1 MGCGIAQ
8 LSAAAGYET
17 ILYDLDEKS
26 VSAGYD
32 HIANNLRIATE
43 KGKVSGEA
51 AKNTLERITTT
62 WNFQDLTGDVIIEA
76 IVEKKEVKSEL
87 FGGWRRSMMLTLF
100 SVRILLRFQLPLSQR
115 RFSIPKELSA
125 CIFST
130 PLT

>member
-1 MGCGIAQ
+1 MIIYMKNIADIKRIAVVGAGTMGSGIAQ

-26 VSAGYD
+26 VATGYD
-32 HIANNLRIATE
+32 HIANNLRIAME

-51 AKNTLERITTT
+51 AKNNLERITAT

-87 FGGWRRSMMLTLF
+87 EKL
-100 SVRILLRFQLPLSQR
+100 
-115 RFSIPKELSA
+115 
-125 CIFST
+125 
-130 PLT
+130 